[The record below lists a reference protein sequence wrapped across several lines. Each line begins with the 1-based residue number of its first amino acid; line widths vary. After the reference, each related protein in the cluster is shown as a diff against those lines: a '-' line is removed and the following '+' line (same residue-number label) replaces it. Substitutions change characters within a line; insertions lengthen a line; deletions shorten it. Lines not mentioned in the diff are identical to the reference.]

1 MITCDYSIVFMVR
14 LLQLGSVLLL
24 ATCLSPTT
32 EIDGTWNFIFT
43 TPDGDLRMTATLK
56 AEGEELTFEQDGKE
70 VLGSYKDG
78 EFKIVSKD
86 YYSDA
91 AGYSSDLILDG
102 EITGDE
108 LSGKWTFDVY
118 SGTFS
123 AKRSGS

>member
-1 MITCDYSIVFMVR
+1 MVR
-14 LLQLGSVLLL
+14 LLQLGFVLIL
-24 ATCLSPTT
+24 ATCLSPTA

-43 TPDGDLRMTATLK
+43 TPDGDIRMTATLR

-78 EFKIVSKD
+78 AFQIVSKD

-91 AGYSSDLILDG
+91 AGYSSDLILNG
-102 EITGDE
+102 EIKEDE